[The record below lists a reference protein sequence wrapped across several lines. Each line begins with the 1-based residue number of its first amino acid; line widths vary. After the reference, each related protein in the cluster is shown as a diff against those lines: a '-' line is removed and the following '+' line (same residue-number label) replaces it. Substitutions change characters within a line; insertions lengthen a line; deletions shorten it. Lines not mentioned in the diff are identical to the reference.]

1 MSMEPASPSMA
12 AHYGVKE
19 GCRESPLPI
28 RYACTY
34 DANNELRFHEDR
46 GQVMPQM
53 AFLQLL
59 SYTSRAKGKMP
70 GLESR
75 EIGVSGPVMAR

>member
-1 MSMEPASPSMA
+1 MSTEPASPSTA

-19 GCRESPLPI
+19 DCREGPLACL
-28 RYACTY
+28 YACTY
-34 DANNELRFHEDR
+34 SANNELRFHEDR
-46 GQVMPQM
+46 GQVMLQK

-70 GLESR
+70 GL
-75 EIGVSGPVMAR
+75 G